1 MFIIVD
7 AVLPINVLLL
17 LLIKSTFAKIVGITL
32 QYYLEYKYWRIYF
45 IGRYLCLRSIYMA
58 SFARDG

>member
-32 QYYLEYKYWRIYF
+32 TILSGIYVLAYLFYR
-45 IGRYLCLRSIYMA
+45 
-58 SFARDG
+58 